1 MNSAENRYIKTCSE
15 SGEESSEVN
24 CLECDAQVAIPSDA
38 IQGEI
43 ISCKEC
49 GTSFELVKVQS
60 GALFSLRPAELE
72 EEDWGE

>member
-1 MNSAENRYIKTCSE
+1 MM
-15 SGEESSEVN
+15 N

-49 GTSFELVKVQS
+49 GTSFELVRESV
-60 GALFSLRPAELE
+60 GLFSLRPAELE

>member
-1 MNSAENRYIKTCSE
+1 MTSLSCS
-15 SGEESSEVN
+15 
-24 CLECDAQVAIPSDA
+24 ECDATLTVPPDA

-49 GTSFELVKVQS
+49 GASYELTREE
-60 GALFSLRPAELE
+60 GTGLFSIRAAESE